1 MSACL
6 PPPCAAA
13 NLHPFSPSG
22 VITLTTDFGHQDPFV
37 GVMKGQVLRRFAGAR
52 LVDLTHEVRVHWP
65 AEAGFWLGRSFR
77 YFPTGTVHVAVV
89 DPGVGSARDIA
100 VVEAEGQVFLAPDN
114 GLLAGVLERLDD
126 GPRSCAAWTRPSCRP
141 WASTARARR
150 SMAAT
155 SSRRSPPS
163 SRPGASS
170 PLPWAPSVTEL
181 VPGWLDEPTVAPGQV
196 SGAVV
201 TIDHFGNL
209 LTNIDA
215 SLLSPISHPVVR
227 AGGHEIPLRRTYA
240 DVRPGDYLALVNSFG
255 VLEVARAEQSAAAG
269 LGSRPGGPGGRPVP
283 PRHLSTGP
291 ACRGARPRRTPGRTT
306 GLTVRSVSRVRSLHR
321 NTNRLRCG
329 PIRV

>member
-1 MSACL
+1 MSAEIQ
-6 PPPCAAA
+6 
-13 NLHPFSPSG
+13 LHSFVPSG

-37 GVMKGQVLRRFAGAR
+37 GVMKGQVLRRFADAR

-77 YFPTGTVHVAVV
+77 YFPAGTVHVAVV

-114 GLLAGVLERLDD
+114 GLLAGVLERLT
-126 GPRSCAAWTRPSCRP
+126 AAPVLRHLDETILPSLGVHRPSATFHGRDIFAP
-141 WASTARARR
+141 L
-150 SMAAT
+150 AAELAAG
-155 SSRRSPPS
+155 RLQPAALGPVV
-163 SRPGASS
+163 A
-170 PLPWAPSVTEL
+170 EL
-181 VPGWLDEPTVAPGQV
+181 VPGWLDDPTVAHGQV

-215 SLLSPISHPVVR
+215 ALLAPLAHPVVR

-240 DVRPGDYLALVNSFG
+240 DARPGEYLALVNSFG

-269 LGSRPGGPGGRPVP
+269 LG
-283 PRHLSTGP
+283 LD
-291 ACRGARPRRTPGRTT
+291 RGAPVVVQSRRG
-306 GLTVRSVSRVRSLHR
+306 S
-321 NTNRLRCG
+321 
-329 PIRV
+329 